1 MKKKGRVKIQY
12 RFDRAQV
19 LSYVLSYAGRV
30 DVRSSETPVSFI
42 RVEMA
47 RSWRRKRQ
55 ILQPRAT

>member
-30 DVRSSETPVSFI
+30 DVRSSETP
-42 RVEMA
+42 EMA

-55 ILQPRAT
+55 ILQLRAT

>member
-12 RFDRAQV
+12 RFDRAQ
-19 LSYVLSYAGRV
+19 VLSYAGRV

-47 RSWRRKRQ
+47 RSWQRKRQ